1 MDTQYYTTTTS
12 PALPVAEELVDIPS
26 EHITGERD
34 KFSKVASRLVD
45 IDLKLIYHAFW
56 EAIRKD
62 HRGDED
68 GRVYTVA
75 YKIYDIEAVHHFEP
89 ITEMRYDVFSGR
101 YEDVH
106 IGDEESIEIMSV
118 RDINGRAY
126 PGHLTNLRNYAE
138 TKQFIIMKTRIEVKS
153 LATGKVITSHEENR
167 RMTAKEIEK
176 AKRDCMRNL
185 DPAKVTF
192 PEVHYID

>member
-1 MDTQYYTTTTS
+1 MDTQYHTTTAS
-12 PALPVAEELVDIPS
+12 PTLPVAEELVNIPS
-26 EHITGERD
+26 EHINGERD
-34 KFSKVASRLVD
+34 KFSEVASRLVD

-62 HRGDED
+62 RRGDED

-126 PGHLTNLRNYAE
+126 PGHLTNLRNYA
-138 TKQFIIMKTRIEVKS
+138 
-153 LATGKVITSHEENR
+153 
-167 RMTAKEIEK
+167 
-176 AKRDCMRNL
+176 KRNNL
-185 DPAKVTF
+185 
-192 PEVHYID
+192 

>member
-1 MDTQYYTTTTS
+1 MNTQYHTTTTS

-26 EHITGERD
+26 EHITGERGEW
-34 KFSKVASRLVD
+34 SRIRSRLIDVD
-45 IDLKLIYHAFW
+45 FKLIFQAIR
-56 EAIRKD
+56 EAIDKD
-62 HRGDED
+62 VRGDQD
-68 GRVYTVA
+68 GQIYTVA

-126 PGHLTNLRNYAE
+126 PGHLTNLRNYA
-138 TKQFIIMKTRIEVKS
+138 
-153 LATGKVITSHEENR
+153 
-167 RMTAKEIEK
+167 
-176 AKRDCMRNL
+176 KRNNL
-185 DPAKVTF
+185 
-192 PEVHYID
+192 